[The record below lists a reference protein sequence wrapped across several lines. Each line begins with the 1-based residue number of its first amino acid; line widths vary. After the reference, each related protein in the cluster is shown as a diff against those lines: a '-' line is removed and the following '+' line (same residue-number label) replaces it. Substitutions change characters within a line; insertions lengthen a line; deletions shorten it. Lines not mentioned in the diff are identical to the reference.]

1 MPIAKPDRKPIEKHA
16 DPDGPSD
23 WRQHFFPKEERSLPA
38 ERALRTTLRTVHLA
52 SVSVLVGGHFFDLPL
67 ERLYGP
73 LVWTVGSGLLFVLL
87 EVYGT
92 LGWLFQV
99 RGLVTLAKI
108 FLLLLIPLFWEQRI
122 WILMTVL
129 AIGSIS
135 SHMPGRFRYYSILSR
150 DYGEFKKG

>member
-1 MPIAKPDRKPIEKHA
+1 MPIAKPQRKPIEKHA
-16 DPDGPSD
+16 DADGASD
-23 WRQHFFPKEERSLPA
+23 WRQRLFPEEERSLPG
-38 ERALRTTLRTVHLA
+38 ERALRTLLRTVHLA

-67 ERLYGP
+67 DRLFAP
-73 LVWTVGSGLLFVLL
+73 LLWTVGSGLLFVLL
-87 EVYGT
+87 EMYGT
-92 LGWLFQV
+92 LDWLFQA
-99 RGLVTLAKI
+99 RGLITLAKM

-150 DYGEFKKG
+150 DHGEFKKG